1 MKKLYAS
8 TILASGFVFSIS
20 ALAQE
25 ALPSIDV
32 GAAQPFQLGE
42 SAVGE
47 QKGAVDLRPP
57 TPINTDIGPTPIQR
71 TDSFGGVTISNRQME
86 TFAKDTLD
94 QAVNIAA
101 GVNSETTGTARNEQ
115 NIYVRGF
122 DRWEVPLT
130 VDGVRVYL
138 PVDNQLDYARFQT
151 PDIAEVQISKGYASV
166 LDGPDGMGGSIN
178 LVSRKPVREVESE
191 LFVRNEFG
199 RDGTYE
205 GLQSAA
211 YLGTKQQNYYA
222 QVSGTW
228 RDMKGWMLPESFSST
243 PDQGWGFRDGSGTYD
258 WNANAKVGWT
268 PNATDEYSLSFMHQ
282 EGKKGSPFNVID
294 PLVAA
299 KGVTAYSSQN
309 AWDWPYWNV
318 QSLYFLSNTKIG
330 DTSYVKTK
338 AYWNKFDNDL
348 VSYSNPWVA
357 IQNTPAAFN
366 SVYNDYALGAGVEAG
381 TVIAGVDT
389 IKTMLEYRLDA
400 HNAWE
405 QYYGFKGYNGCVAN
419 VVCYEQPIITSLED
433 TYSVAVE
440 NTYRPTPQ
448 IDLVQGF
455 GYDWRHLRQAEDFNS
470 SIFGPT
476 LAAPYPFGVV
486 NYPLT
491 NSSAPSFQGAAIYH
505 FTDKEEAHFNVS
517 DRDRFPTLFEQFS
530 SRFGS
535 SIANPDL
542 EPERAINFDLGW
554 SDQIAPRT
562 KVSADVFYDIIR
574 NYIQQVPV
582 TSYGAGITQSQNVG
596 SGEFFGGE
604 ITADYLVRDD
614 FSVGGNL
621 TIEHRHIYA
630 PNILNFQPIGVPDV
644 KMFLFAGYRPLQI
657 PGLTLT
663 PSLEMDG
670 SRWTV
675 TDVATPIYYRTGA
688 FTIVNFNADYQ
699 VTKNLKLS
707 VGARNLFDTGY
718 TLTYG
723 YPEPGRSM
731 YVAVKA
737 TF

>member
-8 TILASGFVFSIS
+8 TILASGFVFSVS

-32 GAAQPFQLGE
+32 GSPQPFQLGQ

-101 GVNSETTGTARNEQ
+101 GVNSEYHRDRAKRAEHLCARL
-115 NIYVRGF
+115 RSL
-122 DRWEVPLT
+122 EVLLT

-138 PVDNQLDYARFQT
+138 PVDNRLDYARFQT

-309 AWDWPYWNV
+309 VWDWPYWNV

-381 TVIAGVDT
+381 TVVAGVDT

-405 QYYGFKGYNGCVAN
+405 QYYGFKGYNGCVTN

-433 TYSVAVE
+433 TYSIAVE

-455 GYDWRHLRQAEDFNS
+455 GYDGGICAKRRTSILRFPP
-470 SIFGPT
+470 PT

-491 NSSAPSFQGAAIYH
+491 DSSAPSIQGAAIYRY
-505 FTDKEEAHFNVS
+505 TNKEEVHFNVS
-517 DRDRFPTLFEQFS
+517 DRDRFPTLFERFS

-535 SIANPDL
+535 SIANPEL
-542 EPERAINFDLGW
+542 RARSARSTSISAGPANSLR
-554 SDQIAPRT
+554 APRC
-562 KVSADVFYDIIR
+562 R
-574 NYIQQVPV
+574 
-582 TSYGAGITQSQNVG
+582 
-596 SGEFFGGE
+596 
-604 ITADYLVRDD
+604 
-614 FSVGGNL
+614 
-621 TIEHRHIYA
+621 
-630 PNILNFQPIGVPDV
+630 
-644 KMFLFAGYRPLQI
+644 
-657 PGLTLT
+657 
-663 PSLEMDG
+663 
-670 SRWTV
+670 
-675 TDVATPIYYRTGA
+675 RTCS
-688 FTIVNFNADYQ
+688 T
-699 VTKNLKLS
+699 T
-707 VGARNLFDTGY
+707 
-718 TLTYG
+718 
-723 YPEPGRSM
+723 
-731 YVAVKA
+731 
-737 TF
+737 

>member
-1 MKKLYAS
+1 MEQIRQRSCQL
-8 TILASGFVFSIS
+8 
-20 ALAQE
+20 Q
-25 ALPSIDV
+25 
-32 GAAQPFQLGE
+32 QPLGC
-42 SAVGE
+42 
-47 QKGAVDLRPP
+47 DL
-57 TPINTDIGPTPIQR
+57 
-71 TDSFGGVTISNRQME
+71 
-86 TFAKDTLD
+86 
-94 QAVNIAA
+94 
-101 GVNSETTGTARNEQ
+101 
-115 NIYVRGF
+115 
-122 DRWEVPLT
+122 
-130 VDGVRVYL
+130 
-138 PVDNQLDYARFQT
+138 
-151 PDIAEVQISKGYASV
+151 
-166 LDGPDGMGGSIN
+166 
-178 LVSRKPVREVESE
+178 
-191 LFVRNEFG
+191 
-199 RDGTYE
+199 
-205 GLQSAA
+205 
-211 YLGTKQQNYYA
+211 
-222 QVSGTW
+222 
-228 RDMKGWMLPESFSST
+228 
-243 PDQGWGFRDGSGTYD
+243 
-258 WNANAKVGWT
+258 
-268 PNATDEYSLSFMHQ
+268 
-282 EGKKGSPFNVID
+282 
-294 PLVAA
+294 
-299 KGVTAYSSQN
+299 
-309 AWDWPYWNV
+309 
-318 QSLYFLSNTKIG
+318 
-330 DTSYVKTK
+330 
-338 AYWNKFDNDL
+338 
-348 VSYSNPWVA
+348 
-357 IQNTPAAFN
+357 NTPAAFN

-455 GYDWRHLRQAEDFNS
+455 GYDWRHLRQAKDFNS

-476 LAAPYPFGVV
+476 FAAPYPFGVV

-491 NSSAPSFQGAAIYH
+491 HSSAPSFQGAAIYH

-517 DRDRFPTLFEQFS
+517 DRYRFPTLFERFS

-644 KMFLFAGYRPLQI
+644 KMFLFAGYRPLNI
-657 PGLTLT
+657 R
-663 PSLEMDG
+663 G
-670 SRWTV
+670 SRLRQVWKWTA
-675 TDVATPIYYRTGA
+675 VAGPSRMWRRRSIIAPAPSQSSISTPTIKLRRT
-688 FTIVNFNADYQ
+688 
-699 VTKNLKLS
+699 
-707 VGARNLFDTGY
+707 
-718 TLTYG
+718 
-723 YPEPGRSM
+723 
-731 YVAVKA
+731 
-737 TF
+737 